1 MISKEFVPYELCIA
15 LREIG
20 FDEKCIAS
28 RIEEYDWFIEFSYDP
43 VTNSMIDKLTK
54 ELEEEREEGDE
65 PIKDVVAAP
74 LYSQAFRWFRDEHG
88 LHGEP
93 IWDNDGKI
101 YWFFSITKIGNVDF
115 LEGRH
120 KYETP
125 LTEDQNFHDG
135 YPVVLKWRES
145 FEEAELACL
154 KKLIEIVR
162 NEKQK

>member
-28 RIEEYDWFIEFSYDP
+28 RIEEYDWFIDFSYDP
-43 VTNSMIDKLTK
+43 VTNSMIDKQTK

-74 LYSQAFRWFRDEHG
+74 LYSQAFRWFREKYG
-88 LHGEP
+88 LYP
-93 IWDNDGKI
+93 FIV
-101 YWFFSITKIGNVDF
+101 FNVDRGGLWF
-115 LEGRH
+115 IQANSLIEHFSGSDNLY
-120 KYETP
+120 KTYEE
-125 LTEDQNFHDG
+125 TEQ
-135 YPVVLKWRES
+135 
-145 FEEAELACL
+145 ACL
-154 KKLIEIVR
+154 EKLIEFVR